1 MHSNSLQGLI
11 KNKNV
16 INALIVSGGEKMTA
30 YTSNQNKVS
39 HMKFQKTLTATKR
52 GLLLSVA
59 MGSVL
64 ALSACSNDNDNA
76 ASTGSAEEVN
86 QTSQQN
92 TMDVKQ
98 PEPVEQT
105 KQNLV
110 EKVELPKSE
119 SKTQAAPEKTE
130 AVAEKSVEATPAVPE
145 ISPKAAMVET
155 QVKETAA
162 EKIDVVEEK
171 VEKKVEEKVEEVT
184 ASVNGQQVYATCAG
198 CHGAQAEGGIGPKL
212 AGQEVADIVDKL
224 KRYKAGEQVGPL
236 TGMMAPMATPLSDA
250 EMQAV
255 AEYTSS
261 L

>member
-1 MHSNSLQGLI
+1 
-11 KNKNV
+11 
-16 INALIVSGGEKMTA
+16 MTA
-30 YTSNQNKVS
+30 YTSNTNKVS
-39 HMKFQKTLTATKR
+39 QMKLQKTLTTTKR
-52 GLLLSVA
+52 GLILSVA
-59 MGSVL
+59 MSSVL
-64 ALSACSNDNDNA
+64 ALSACNNDTENA
-76 ASTGSAEEVN
+76 ASTGSAAEVN

-110 EKVELPKSE
+110 EKVELSNSKSNSESKSE
-119 SKTQAAPEKTE
+119 SVSEKTE
-130 AVAEKSVEATPAVPE
+130 ESTAEKTPAVPE

-155 QVKETAA
+155 EVKEAAA
-162 EKIDVVEEK
+162 EKVDAVEEK
-171 VEKKVEEKVEEVT
+171 VEKKIEEKVEAVKKVTEVT

-212 AGQEVADIVDKL
+212 AGQDVADIVDKL
-224 KRYKAGEQVGPL
+224 KRYKAGEQIGPL

-255 AEYTSS
+255 AEYTAS